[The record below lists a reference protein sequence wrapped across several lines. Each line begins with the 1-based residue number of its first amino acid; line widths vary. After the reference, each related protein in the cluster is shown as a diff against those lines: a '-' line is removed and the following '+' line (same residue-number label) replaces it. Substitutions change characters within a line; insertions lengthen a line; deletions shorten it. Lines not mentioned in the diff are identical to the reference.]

1 MAQFFI
7 HRPIFAWVIAIV
19 IMLAGILSIGTLP
32 ISQYPQIAP
41 TTVRISATYPGAA
54 SDTVA
59 NSVTTPIENGLTG
72 LDGLLYMESTSST
85 GSSNVTL
92 TFDDGA
98 DPDIA
103 QVQVQN
109 KLQLVMSQLPD
120 VVQQQ
125 GVTVTRSTSSILMV
139 GALVSRDGRYTS
151 LQLGDVLARTVKT
164 PIQRVPGVGSINV
177 FGSGYAM
184 RIWLDPLKL
193 VQYQVTTADVTAA
206 VAAQNTNVSVGSLGS
221 QPVVPGQQ
229 LTAKLTAQSQLSTV
243 EEFERILLRVTE
255 DGSTVFLGDVAR
267 IEIGSESY
275 GTSSQYNG
283 SPAAGFGVNL
293 AVGAN
298 AVETARNVRTTLDK
312 LRSAL
317 PEGVEITYPYDTS
330 PFVEESITRVYE
342 TLIEAVALVF
352 LVILVF
358 LQNWRATI
366 IPTIA
371 VPVVLLGTFGILAAL
386 GMSINTLTMFA
397 LVLAIGL
404 LVDDAIVVVENVERI
419 MHEEGLGPV
428 EATEKGM
435 GQISGAL
442 VGIVTVLSAVFLPMA
457 FMGGSTGVIYRQF
470 SVTLIS
476 AMVLSLAMALILT
489 PAMCATILRPRDENS
504 GFALGRWFNRGLRRT
519 TEGYVRGSGWLARRP
534 MRMLLVVAALV
545 AAIGW
550 LYERLPS
557 SFLPQEDQGVLMTIV
572 QLSDGSTSAQTRS
585 VVERIESY
593 LRTDEAAVV
602 DSVFSALGFSFG
614 GSGQNYAMVFVKLK
628 PFADR
633 PGQSASA
640 LAQRANMRFS
650 GNRAGRI
657 VFIQPPAIQ
666 GLGNASGFTFYL
678 LDQTG
683 AGLEALAAAANQL
696 VADATADGRLG
707 SFRGN
712 DNAFDSTLR
721 LVIDQQKA
729 GAFGLSLADINASLS
744 VIFAGRQVNDF
755 TLGADLRPVIVQ
767 ADAPWRMQ
775 PDDVES
781 WYARNQS
788 GAMVPFGAFMSREWD
803 SAATRVQR
811 YGGGLAMQISG
822 APTPGTS
829 TGTAM
834 QVVEDLVGKL
844 AGGFGLAWTGIS
856 YQEQMSGN
864 QAPMLYALSVL
875 VVFLSLAALY
885 ESWTVP
891 VAVMLAVPV
900 GVLGALGAAMALGQS
915 NDVYFKVGLLAT
927 IGLAARNAILIVE
940 FAETMRRQGVGLIEA
955 TLTAARQ
962 RLRPILMTTLAF
974 MLGVLPLAI
983 ASGAGAAA
991 QRAIGIGV
999 LGGMSS
1005 TAVFGVFLVPVF
1017 YVAVIRLTDRLRGR
1031 RAG

>member
-1 MAQFFI
+1 VAQFFI

-19 IMLAGILSIGTLP
+19 IMLAGALSISSLP

-41 TTVRISATYPGAA
+41 TTVRINASYPGAA
-54 SDTVA
+54 AETVA

-72 LDGLLYMESTSST
+72 LDGLLYMESSSGT
-85 GSSNVTL
+85 GSSSVTL
-92 TFDDGA
+92 TFQDSV

-125 GVTVTRSTSSILMV
+125 GVTVTRSTDAILLV
-139 GALVSRDGRYTS
+139 GALVSRDGRYSS
-151 LQLGDVLARTVKT
+151 LQLGDIFASTVKN
-164 PIQRVPGVGSINV
+164 PVQRVAGVGSINI

-229 LTAKLTAQSQLSTV
+229 LTARLTAQSQLSTV

-255 DGSTVFLGDVAR
+255 DGSSVFLGDVAR
-267 IEIGSESY
+267 IEIGSETF
-275 GTSSQYNG
+275 GRSSQFNG

-298 AVETARNVRTTLDK
+298 AVETARNVRATLDG
-312 LRSAL
+312 LANAL
-317 PEGVEITYPYDTS
+317 PQGVEIAYPYDTS
-330 PFVEESITRVYE
+330 PFIEESIWRVYE
-342 TLIEAVALVF
+342 TLAEAVVLVF

-371 VPVVLLGTFGILAAL
+371 VPVVLLGTFGVLAAA

-428 EATEKGM
+428 EATEKSM
-435 GQISGAL
+435 RQISGAL
-442 VGIVTVLSAVFLPMA
+442 VGIVTVLTAVFLPMA

-470 SVTLIS
+470 SVTIIS
-476 AMVLSLAMALILT
+476 AMVLSLTMALILT
-489 PAMCATILRPRDENS
+489 PAMCATILRPRGEGRS
-504 GFALGRWFNRGLRRT
+504 FAPARWFNGGLRRT
-519 TEGYVRGSGWLARRP
+519 TNGYVRSTGWLVRRP
-534 MRMLLVVAALV
+534 MRMLLIVVALIGGV
-545 AAIGW
+545 AY

-572 QLSDGSTSAQTRS
+572 QLSDGSTSAQTAA
-585 VVERIESY
+585 VVNQIEDY
-593 LRTDEAAVV
+593 LRTDEAQVV

-614 GSGQNYAMVFVKLK
+614 GSGQNRAMVFVKLK

-640 LAQRANMRFS
+640 LAQRANMRFA

-678 LDQTG
+678 IDQTG
-683 AGLEALAAAANQL
+683 AGLQALSDAANQL
-696 VADATADGRLG
+696 VAAATADGRLG

-721 LVIDQQKA
+721 LKIDQQKA
-729 GAFGLSLADINASLS
+729 GAFGLSLAEVNASLS

-755 TLGADLRPVIVQ
+755 LLGTDLRPVIVQ
-767 ADAPWRMQ
+767 ADAPFRMQ
-775 PDDVES
+775 PDDVDG
-781 WYARNQS
+781 WYARNQA
-788 GAMVPFGAFMSREWD
+788 GDMVPFAAFMTREWD
-803 SAATRVQR
+803 SIANQIRR
-811 YGGGLAMQISG
+811 YGGGLAMQLNG

-829 TGTAM
+829 TGAAM
-834 QVVEDLVGKL
+834 QIVEDLVAKL
-844 AGGFGLAWTGIS
+844 PGGFGLAWTGIS
-856 YQEQMSGN
+856 YQERLSGN

-885 ESWTVP
+885 ESWTIP

-900 GVLGALGAAMALGQS
+900 GVLGAMLAALTLGQS
-915 NDVYFKVGLLAT
+915 NDVYFKVGLLTT

-940 FAETMRRQGVGLIEA
+940 FAEKLRREGASLTEA

-962 RLRPILMTTLAF
+962 RLRPILMTTFAF

-999 LGGMSS
+999 LGGMTS
-1005 TAVFGVFLVPVF
+1005 TAIFGIFLVPVF
-1017 YVAVIRLTDRLRGR
+1017 YVAVVHLASRRERRG
-1031 RAG
+1031 G